1 MFNFLNN
8 ALKSETQYKI
18 EGVPQGSPLSPILSI
33 LMLEHTILRNPNV
46 IMYADD
52 GVVFD
57 KKLKLTGKEEE
68 DMEDLNIRLNYN
80 KSKIVKK
87 DGK

>member
-8 ALKSETQYKI
+8 ALQSETKYKI

-33 LMLEHTILRNPNV
+33 LMLEHTILRNPKV

-52 GVVFD
+52 GVVLA
-57 KKLKLTGKEEE
+57 KKLTLGGKEEE
-68 DMEDLNIRLNYN
+68 DMEDLNIELNYG
-80 KSKIVKK
+80 KSRLVKK
-87 DGK
+87 DGV